1 MNKKQEKA
9 VSELAKDFEHYQY
22 VLQNGTNDPLWSD
35 GINLNLIRNHIIYD
49 KKMIESL
56 FESNCYP
63 ELYFHPTPH
72 EVDDDLMVNEEMI
85 RQNAK
90 KTLEKFNSYLFLDEL
105 KCADYYIEPVEL
117 VKAGIQQA
125 VNRVRVLEQA
135 IDEDDLVTMRRISSH
150 EDEYYECLEKAFDN
164 LCEINEE
171 EERQMSLFEILM

>member
-9 VSELAKDFEHYQY
+9 VSELVKDFERYQY
-22 VLQNGTNDPLWSD
+22 VLQNGSNDPLWSD
-35 GINLNLIRNHIIYD
+35 GVNLNLIRNHIIYD
-49 KKMIESL
+49 KKMIENL
-56 FESNCYP
+56 FEPDSYP
-63 ELYFHPTPH
+63 ELYSHPTPD
-72 EVDDDLMVNEEMI
+72 EVDDNLMVNEEMI
-85 RQNAK
+85 RQNAM

-150 EDEYYECLEKAFDN
+150 EDEYYEYLEKAFDN